1 MTELDKVAVIEKF
14 FPEIITEKIF
24 NSEVKKAINFD
35 KLKDILSINIS
46 DAPEAWKNFAPV
58 RGWIHKFWH
67 GAKYLHWGRQPRRL
81 ETFKTIVPEQSQND
95 LH

>member
-46 DAPEAWKNFAPV
+46 DAPEA
-58 RGWIHKFWH
+58 
-67 GAKYLHWGRQPRRL
+67 
-81 ETFKTIVPEQSQND
+81 
-95 LH
+95 